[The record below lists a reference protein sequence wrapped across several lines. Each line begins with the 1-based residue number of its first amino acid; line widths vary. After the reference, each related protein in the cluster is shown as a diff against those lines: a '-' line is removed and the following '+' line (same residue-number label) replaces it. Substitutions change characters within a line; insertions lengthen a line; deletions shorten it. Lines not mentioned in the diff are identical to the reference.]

1 MYFSLPSHTT
11 SSCYSI
17 VAWTFSLYVY
27 RVSAQTCGPLDWM
40 QQVII
45 INCAFVVK
53 GCFDFPVWVCR
64 EINTAETQ
72 EEETRTESRLFSQS
86 NMILYSSCGTLFV
99 FSLPFR
105 LSFCVWPRGSFS
117 TELAQTGGQ
126 RQRKL
131 GRRPFSTFPAPPIDS
146 VSSGSGLTEHQNLQE
161 GLDNPWVALRPSS
174 WLLVHASLNISLEA
188 HLTPL
193 DSNPDS
199 FFEGLN
205 FVVAQSWSLVSDTAF
220 SERGLNKAQ

>member
-1 MYFSLPSHTT
+1 MYFSVPSHTT
-11 SSCYSI
+11 SSCYSK
-17 VAWTFSLYVY
+17 VAWTFSLHVY

-53 GCFDFPVWVCR
+53 RCFDFPVWVCR

-86 NMILYSSCGTLFV
+86 NMILYSSCGTLFI
-99 FSLPFR
+99 FSLSFG
-105 LSFCVWPRGSFS
+105 LSFCVWPKGSFS

-131 GRRPFSTFPAPPIDS
+131 GRHPFFDFPSTSHWLCQQWFGFNWTSKPPTGAWQPSGRGSAVLSTPCPSFFEYFS
-146 VSSGSGLTEHQNLQE
+146 VSASYG
-161 GLDNPWVALRPSS
+161 SS
-174 WLLVHASLNISLEA
+174 WLKPRQFFQGFKLCGCTKLIS
-188 HLTPL
+188 
-193 DSNPDS
+193 SVRYS
-199 FFEGLN
+199 F
-205 FVVAQSWSLVSDTAF
+205 
-220 SERGLNKAQ
+220 